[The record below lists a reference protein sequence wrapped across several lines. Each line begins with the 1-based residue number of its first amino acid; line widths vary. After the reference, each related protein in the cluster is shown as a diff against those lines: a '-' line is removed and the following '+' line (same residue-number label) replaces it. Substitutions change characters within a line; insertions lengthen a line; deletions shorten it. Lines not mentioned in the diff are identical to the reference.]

1 MSRTKKNGTG
11 VEIQNRTEKVILIK
25 KENLD
30 ILIKAFTTWL
40 NADETGEVPAAVAF
54 QDENGKITFAYG
66 GSDEDDDGRD
76 EA

>member
-1 MSRTKKNGTG
+1 MAKTNNTG
-11 VEIQNRTEKVILIK
+11 VEIKSRTEKVILIK

-30 ILIKAFTTWL
+30 ILIKAFTNWL
-40 NADETGEVPAAVAF
+40 NSDETGEIPSAVAF